1 MRGLFCDFRLVY
13 LLLPGLRSV
22 PVLRAFDL
30 LAVGR
35 LAAAFPAE
43 PTVLERED
51 VLEVPELLTL
61 EDVFLTVEPR
71 ELPEFF
77 FAGLEAGFQVLFC
90 FGRSYFPVSGLAGF
104 PEGT

>member
-13 LLLPGLRSV
+13 LLLPGFRSV

-30 LAVGR
+30 LAEGR
-35 LAAAFPAE
+35 LTAAFPAE
-43 PTVLERED
+43 PTVLERE
-51 VLEVPELLTL
+51 EVPELLTL
-61 EDVFLTVEPR
+61 EDVFFTVEPR